1 MNEKIVQQ
9 LVKLQVDY
17 EKSWADFS
25 LKNNDFSVFK
35 HEYQAYYQPL
45 IREIIPVLN
54 KHLNNAK
61 EERISHYHSYI
72 KEEWIALLSRDI
84 KKNEII
90 GSQFLNK
97 LSENLLVD
105 FSHLLKAYQ
114 KTGADHLKHHFLHQF
129 FNNKANSIY
138 ILIKNNPSLG
148 IKTIAKLKSPQLQF
162 ALINQ
167 NTSILNELTEFF
179 STCSL
184 MEASYLLAEYCDYP
198 DQTPVDKYYRKWL
211 GGDFI
216 HIKFCKLILGD
227 KYESAKNFIKQKN
240 EINKT

>member
-17 EKSWADFS
+17 EKSWGDFS
-25 LKNNDFSVFK
+25 LKDNDFSVFK

-45 IREIIPVLN
+45 VRDILPVLN
-54 KHLNNAK
+54 KHLNNVK
-61 EERISHYHSYI
+61 EERISHYYPYI
-72 KEEWIALLSRDI
+72 KEEWIDLLTQDI
-84 KKNEII
+84 RRTEIV

-97 LSENLLVD
+97 LSGDLLVD
-105 FSHLLKAYQ
+105 FAHLLKAYQ

-138 ILIKNNPSLG
+138 ILIKNNPALG
-148 IKTIAKLKSPQLQF
+148 IRTIAKLKSPQLQF

-167 NTSILNELTEFF
+167 NISILEELTHFF

-184 MEASYLLAEYCDYP
+184 MEASYLLAEYFDYP
-198 DQTPVDKYYRKWL
+198 DKSAVDKYYRKWV
-211 GGDFI
+211 GGKFI

-240 EINKT
+240 EIN